1 MKQDMFS
8 SPLKPCLCH
17 LPFFEEVIRPFFR
30 FSDPFNGGRW
40 L

>member
-17 LPFFEEVIRPFFR
+17 LPFFEVIRPIFR
-30 FSDPFNGGRW
+30 FSDPFDGGRW